1 MKLRNE
7 KLTLEIV
14 AVILVFSIFS
24 IVLLGY
30 YSTALLGEN
39 VNPRFVKGDY
49 EKLRAE
55 AEKIGNPSASI
66 NETAKSVFVLTY
78 HIVSKDEPK
87 DDYEISYNQFKDNMF
102 ALKRLGF
109 QTVKLEDLYPFLNG
123 EKELPDKSFLITFDD
138 GAKASFYNT
147 DQILEVLNYTAVMF
161 VITGNSFTENQSAY
175 YLNETELIAV
185 QKTGRWELES
195 HTHESHF
202 KVPIEGSIE
211 YGPALTNKLW
221 ISEENRFETN
231 QEFFTRV
238 STDLEKAKML
248 LETKLNKEVTSFA
261 LPYGDF
267 GDKNNYAEAHSIIE
281 NLTTSMHKMVFYQFP
296 MKDRLYKGNYAGE
309 NQDSYLVTRFASD
322 SFRIPDELLERIEGS
337 RTVELP
343 YNENYLNYDRWP
355 RISGQASFRNE
366 SMILTPLE
374 DSIFTYLDGSYLWED
389 YDFSIRLDNDGAS
402 SVSLMSRL
410 TPFND
415 YVSCQYND
423 SRLSLVTLNEDIHKK
438 LVSVNMPEN
447 ITLQIGTYLSMSV
460 SGSSVKCFVNGYE
473 MINSEV
479 QNMSPNGGVGVKAEK
494 FVDADKNFIFK
505 DISIVGR
512 ESNGI

>member
-1 MKLRNE
+1 MKSKNE
-7 KLTLEIV
+7 KLALEIV
-14 AVILVFSIFS
+14 GVILVFSIFS
-24 IVLLGY
+24 IILLGY
-30 YSTALLGEN
+30 YSTALHGER
-39 VNPRFVKGDY
+39 VNPRFVEVDY
-49 EKLRAE
+49 EALRDE
-55 AEKIGNPSASI
+55 AEEIGNPSALI
-66 NETAKSVFVLTY
+66 NETASSVFVLTY

-87 DDYEISYNQFKDNMF
+87 DDYEISYDQFKENMF
-102 ALKRLGF
+102 ALKRLGY
-109 QTVKLEDLYPFLNG
+109 QTVRLEDLYLFLNG

-138 GAKASFYNT
+138 GAKASFYNA
-147 DQILEVLNYTAVMF
+147 DPILEVLNYTAVMF

-175 YLNETELIAV
+175 YLNETELIGV
-185 QKTGRWELES
+185 QQTGRWELES

-211 YGPALTNKLW
+211 YGSALTNKLW
-221 ISEENRFETN
+221 ISEENRSETD

-238 STDLEKAKML
+238 STDLQKAKMI

-267 GDKNNYAEAHSIIE
+267 GDKNNYAEAHNIVKD
-281 NLTTSMHKMVFYQFP
+281 LTTSMHKMVFYQFP
-296 MKDRLYKGNYAGE
+296 MRDRLYKGNYVGE

-322 SFRIPDELLERIEGS
+322 SFRTPDQLLERIESS
-337 RTVELP
+337 RTLELP
-343 YNENYLNYDRWP
+343 YKENYLNYDRWP

-402 SVSLMSRL
+402 SVSLISRL
-410 TPFND
+410 TQSND
-415 YVSCQYND
+415 YVSCQYNY
-423 SRLSLVTLNEDIHKK
+423 SGLSLVTLNEDLHKK
-438 LVSVNMPEN
+438 LVSVNMPQN

-460 SGSSVKCFVNGYE
+460 SGSNVKCFVNGYE

-479 QNMSPNGGVGVKAEK
+479 QNISPNGGVGVKAEG
-494 FVDADKNFIFK
+494 FVDSDKIFIFK
-505 DISIVGR
+505 DITISRR
-512 ESNGI
+512 ESNGV